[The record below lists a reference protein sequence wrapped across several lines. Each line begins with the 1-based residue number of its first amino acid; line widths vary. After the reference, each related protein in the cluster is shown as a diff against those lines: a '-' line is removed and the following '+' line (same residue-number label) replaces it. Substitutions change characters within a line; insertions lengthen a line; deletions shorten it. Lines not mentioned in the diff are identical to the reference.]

1 MNKIKEICF
10 IEDDRVQ
17 IFLLTKYVEK
27 LKTGYQVSSFA
38 NGKLAFD
45 AMEERAKESKPF
57 PDVIFLDIN
66 MPVWSGW
73 DFYKAFSKLKGS
85 EKVVVLVLTSS
96 LNDDDYQMAV
106 SYGLTDNYLIEPL
119 GFEKFEK
126 LISKLTE

>member
-1 MNKIKEICF
+1 MNKVKEICF

-106 SYGLTDNYLIEPL
+106 SYGLTDNYLIKPL

>member
-1 MNKIKEICF
+1 MNKVKEICF